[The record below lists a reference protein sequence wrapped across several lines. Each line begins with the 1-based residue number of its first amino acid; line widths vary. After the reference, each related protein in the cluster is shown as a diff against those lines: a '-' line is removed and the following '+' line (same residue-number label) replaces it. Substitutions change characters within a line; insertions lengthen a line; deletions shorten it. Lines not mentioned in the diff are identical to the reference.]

1 MYLQDNGAIVEV
13 QEDPNLVGFK
23 ADMGVPTDA
32 SSCHT
37 ALVDGYV
44 VEGHI
49 PVSAIVRLLEIRP
62 GAVGVA
68 LAGMPSDSP
77 GMGGDEETW
86 NAQPVMLI
94 NHDGTLEPFD
104 Y

>member
-1 MYLQDNGAIVEV
+1 MYLQNDGAIVEV
-13 QEDPNLVGFK
+13 QEDPNIVGFK
-23 ADMGVPTDA
+23 ADLGVPMDA

-44 VEGHI
+44 VEGHV
-49 PVSAIVRLLEIRP
+49 PVGAVVRLLETKP
-62 GAVGVA
+62 GAVGIA
-68 LAGMPSDSP
+68 LAGMPADSP

-86 NAQPVMLI
+86 NAQPVVLI
-94 NHDGTLEPFD
+94 NHDGTLEAFD

>member
-1 MYLQDNGAIVEV
+1 MYLQDNGATVEV
-13 QEDPNLVGFK
+13 QEEPNLVVFK
-23 ADMGVPTDA
+23 TDLGVPTDA
-32 SSCHT
+32 MSCHT

-44 VEGHI
+44 VEGHV
-49 PVSAIVRLLEIRP
+49 PASAVVRLLETRP
-62 GAVGVA
+62 DAVGVA
-68 LAGMPSDSP
+68 LSGMPADSP

-94 NHDGTLEPFD
+94 NHDGTLDPFD